1 MKEIKILMLVNVLC
15 VSAMMAF
22 LAVVGPIVRE
32 LGLEEWHAG
41 LTVALAGVF
50 WVFLARFWGRK
61 SDEVGRKPIL
71 VIGVGGTALAY
82 LGLAVFVDYALI
94 SPPIVI
100 ISLGMLLLT
109 RGLIGAFFAAVTPV
123 SNALVADHVEKE
135 KRTGYIAK
143 LAAANG
149 IGMVI
154 GPPIGGYLANFGL
167 SVPLYTFAILPLIAT
182 LALYLILPN
191 EKAHISEETPILKIL
206 DERLRVPMF
215 AAFITMFAVVTSQVC
230 IGFYVIDKFNLDP
243 IVASELTGYVL
254 ACIGMIFILSQVIV
268 SKSSIGATNLLK
280 YGSFIAS
287 FGFVIVFLMDSKMV
301 LTIGFCIGTFGMG
314 MLFPA
319 FQTLAVNLVDKE
331 EQGAAAG
338 TVSAAQGIGM
348 IVGPLVST
356 IIYKFDPIAPFIL
369 VSIAFFALGIISFK
383 YHKNSQ

>member
-1 MKEIKILMLVNVLC
+1 MKEIKILMIVNVLC

-22 LAVVGPIVRE
+22 LAVVGPIIRE
-32 LGLEEWHAG
+32 LGLQEWHAG
-41 LTVALAGVF
+41 LTVALAGVL
-50 WVFLARFWGRK
+50 WVALSRFWGRK
-61 SDEVGRKPIL
+61 SDIVGRKPIL
-71 VIGVGGTALAY
+71 VIGVGGSALAY
-82 LGLAVFVDYALI
+82 LALAVFVDYALI
-94 SPPIVI
+94 SPPIVLV
-100 ISLGMLLLT
+100 SLGMLLLT
-109 RGLIGAFFAAVTPV
+109 RGLIGAFFASVTPV
-123 SNALVADHVEKE
+123 SNALIADHVSKD

-182 LALYLILPN
+182 FALYIILPH
-191 EKAHISEETPILKIL
+191 EKPTISEETPTLKVL

-230 IGFYVIDKFNLDP
+230 MGFYVIDKFALDS
-243 IVASELTGYVL
+243 IVASQITGYVL
-254 ACIGMIFILSQVIV
+254 ACIGVVFILSQVIV
-268 SKSSIGATNLLK
+268 SKTKITATNLLK

-287 FGFVIVFLMDSKMV
+287 FGFVIVFLMGSKMV
-301 LTIGFCIGTFGMG
+301 LTIGFCIATFGMG

-319 FQTLAVNLVDKE
+319 FQTLAVNLVQKE

-348 IVGPLVST
+348 ILGPLVST
-356 IIYKFDPIAPFIL
+356 IVYKFDPISPFVL
-369 VSIAFFALGIISFK
+369 VCIAFFILGLISLK
-383 YHKNSQ
+383 YHKRSL